1 MPAGLYDFDSNRNW
15 DRFNQVQFP
24 PREFVAGW
32 KTGCWLMES
41 LLQSS
46 LQTFYNQTAFN
57 QILAF
62 INSSVLSNHFT
73 ALNISEKSHFSS
85 NTTIDILVD
94 RLFLDEFVKTFNY
107 SSYYSRC
114 QPQFC
119 QYTFNQ
125 QSEPL
130 YIITSLLGLY
140 GGLSVV
146 LRLIIPYLVKFLLER
161 IERRTS
167 LTVDQTNRNSKLCFY

>member
-1 MPAGLYDFDSNRNW
+1 MPAGFYDFDSNSNR
-15 DRFNQVQFP
+15 DRFDQEQFP
-24 PREFVAGW
+24 PRQFIDGW

-41 LLQSS
+41 VLQSS

-57 QILAF
+57 QILAC
-62 INSSVLSNHFT
+62 INSSVLSDHFT
-73 ALNISEKSHFSS
+73 AMNASKKGHFSL
-85 NTTIDILVD
+85 NTTVDILVE
-94 RLFLDEFVKTFNY
+94 RLFLEEFVKIFNY

-140 GGLSVV
+140 GVVSVV
-146 LRLIIPYLVKFLLER
+146 LHLIIPYLVKFLLER
-161 IERRTS
+161 TEQRTT
-167 LTVDQTNRNSKLCFY
+167 LTVDQTHRNSKFYF